1 MMLTWPVLS
10 DGLFLQQGMCMK
22 TPPHSLVRK
31 LAWAVVI
38 KLLLLTAIWW
48 CFLAGQK
55 VEVDAEQASRH
66 LLMRPTTDS
75 NKEQAHDF

>member
-1 MMLTWPVLS
+1 MMLIWPVLPE
-10 DGLFLQQGMCMK
+10 GLFLQQGMCMK

-38 KLLLLTAIWW
+38 KLLLTAIWW